1 MPGPVL
7 AMLYHSF
14 LCDSEAEPCVLSQ
27 TGIVGPQLMQ
37 RNPYAYWDLDPLSC
51 LGRALE
57 GGSQVNGLGAIN
69 PEPVPRQI
77 MQPTSDLHTVTLQTP
92 RVY

>member
-1 MPGPVL
+1 
-7 AMLYHSF
+7 MLHHSF

-51 LGRALE
+51 LDRALE
-57 GGSQVNGLGAIN
+57 GGSQVNGLGAIIPAFQLSN
-69 PEPVPRQI
+69 QFKLGAVVVP
-77 MQPTSDLHTVTLQTP
+77 
-92 RVY
+92 